1 MKLFIGLAFIAAVSG
16 VVYAISGD
24 TGYALIGAVA
34 ALIVLPPS
42 YDPAIIWK
50 EWLGSEGKPSAIPTC
65 YGDYP
70 FMYPV
75 EAAERDCAHCS
86 HAYGCHEDSPD
97 PRTNR

>member
-1 MKLFIGLAFIAAVSG
+1 MDWPIIILIIGGLG
-16 VVYAISGD
+16 
-24 TGYALIGAVA
+24 LIFVA
-34 ALIVLPPS
+34 WRSPQPPEE
-42 YDPAIIWK
+42 P
-50 EWLGSEGKPSAIPTC
+50 GC

-70 FMYPV
+70 FMYPS

>member
-1 MKLFIGLAFIAAVSG
+1 MDWHTI
-16 VVYAISGD
+16 
-24 TGYALIGAVA
+24 
-34 ALIVLPPS
+34 ALIVAGVVLTIIAWPRSRQPEEPS
-42 YDPAIIWK
+42 
-50 EWLGSEGKPSAIPTC
+50 C